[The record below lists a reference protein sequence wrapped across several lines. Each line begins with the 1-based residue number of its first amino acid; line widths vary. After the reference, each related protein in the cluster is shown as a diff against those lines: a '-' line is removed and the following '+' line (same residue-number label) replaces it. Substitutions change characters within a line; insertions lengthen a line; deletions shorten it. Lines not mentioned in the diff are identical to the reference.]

1 VSEENKN
8 FWSVYIGD
16 ALFDR
21 SIPPATVIVTDTFHK
36 CLLSGNPDAWR
47 MLIGQS
53 EKFIQ
58 EREQQ

>member
-1 VSEENKN
+1 VSEQNKN

-16 ALFDR
+16 ALIDR
-21 SIPPATVIVTDTFHK
+21 NVPPATVIVTDTFHK
-36 CLLSGNPDAWR
+36 SLLSGNPNAWR